1 MNLISNIKEYTVS
14 ELNSSIKNIIEKNFN
29 LIKVR
34 GEISQTNKHSSGHIY
49 FTLKDGNSSISS
61 ICWRST
67 VPRLNIKIE
76 DGISVIVKGR
86 ITTYEIQSKYQII
99 IDQVD
104 YEGEGELLKILE
116 KRKKKLSL
124 LGYFDNKNKK
134 LIPTIPSRIGV
145 ITSETG
151 AVIKDIIHRVS
162 ERFPLELLIY
172 PANVQGEKS
181 LKDLIDGINYF
192 NNTLSTPDLII
203 IARGGGSLE
212 DLMSFNEEE
221 LVKKISESKIPII
234 SAVGHETDFT
244 LCDLVADLRAPTPT
258 AAAEIA
264 VPDRKDLF
272 FKIKS
277 SYTLMSNIL
286 LKKIGEKK
294 LNLEVFTNKF
304 PNITN
309 LINNKYQSLDYFEE
323 KIKDSLNIILKNSKL
338 KFFSKVEKINKRILY
353 QRIEFLYEK
362 INTLNKGIKIQLKNF
377 IQSKKTLITSSNR
390 QLALLSYKNIL
401 RRGFSV
407 ITYNQEL
414 IKDENKINKGEIFE
428 VEFYKS
434 KLKAKKL

>member
-1 MNLISNIKEYTVS
+1 MNLISNIKEYSVS
-14 ELNSSIKNIIEKNFN
+14 ELNSSIKNIMENNFN

-49 FTLKDGNSSISS
+49 FILKDGNSSISS

-86 ITTYEIQSKYQII
+86 ITTYELQSKYQII

-104 YEGEGELLKILE
+104 YEGEGALLKLLE
-116 KRKKKLSL
+116 QRKKKLSL

-134 LIPTIPSRIGV
+134 LIPKFPSRIGV

-162 ERFPLELLIY
+162 ERFPLEILLY

-221 LVKKISESKIPII
+221 LVKKIGESKIPII

-272 FKIKS
+272 FKIDS

-309 LINNKYQSLDYFEE
+309 LINNKYQNLDYFEE
-323 KIKDSLNIILKNSKL
+323 KIKDSLNIILKNSKI

-362 INTLNKGIKIQLKNF
+362 INILNKGIKIQLKNF

-407 ITYNQEL
+407 IKYNQEL
-414 IKDENKINKGEIFE
+414 IKDEIQINKGEIFE

-434 KLKAKKL
+434 KLKAKKI

>member
-14 ELNSSIKNIIEKNFN
+14 ELNFSIKNIIEKNFN

-116 KRKKKLSL
+116 QRKKKLSL

-134 LIPTIPSRIGV
+134 LIPSIPSRIGV

>member
-1 MNLISNIKEYTVS
+1 MNLISNIKEYTVT
-14 ELNSSIKNIIEKNFN
+14 ELNSSIKNIMEKNFN
-29 LIKVR
+29 IIKVR

-49 FTLKDGNSSISS
+49 FTLKDGNSNISS

-86 ITTYEIQSKYQII
+86 ITTYELQSKYQII

-104 YEGEGELLKILE
+104 YEGEGALLKILE
-116 KRKKKLSL
+116 QRKKKLSL
-124 LGYFDNKNKK
+124 LGYFDTKNKK
-134 LIPTIPSRIGV
+134 PIPIIPSRIGI

-151 AVIKDIIHRVS
+151 AVIKDIIHRVK
-162 ERFPLELLIY
+162 ERFPLELLLY

-181 LKDLIDGINYF
+181 LKDLVDGINYF
-192 NNTLSTPDLII
+192 NNVLPVPDLII

-221 LVKKISESKIPII
+221 LVKKISESNIPII

-244 LCDLVADLRAPTPT
+244 LCDLAADLRVPTPT

-272 FKIKS
+272 YKVNS
-277 SYTLMSNIL
+277 LYTLMSNIL
-286 LKKIGEKK
+286 LKKISEKK
-294 LNLEVFTNKF
+294 LNLEIFTTKF

-309 LINNKYQSLDYFEE
+309 LINSNYQSLDFFEL
-323 KIKDSLNIILKNSKL
+323 KIKDSLDIILKNSKI
-338 KFFSKVEKINKRILY
+338 KFFKKEEKLNKKILY
-353 QRIEFLYEK
+353 QRIEFFYEK
-362 INTLNKGIKIQLKNF
+362 ISTLNKSIKIQLKNLVE
-377 IQSKKTLITSSNR
+377 SKKNFIASSDR

-407 ITYNQEL
+407 IKYNQTL
-414 IKDENKINKGEIFE
+414 IKDENQINRGEIFE

-434 KLKAKKL
+434 KLKAKKI

>member
-14 ELNSSIKNIIEKNFN
+14 ELNSSIKNIMENNFN
-29 LIKVR
+29 FIKVR

-86 ITTYEIQSKYQII
+86 ITTYELQSKYQII

-104 YEGEGELLKILE
+104 YEGEGALLKLLE
-116 KRKKKLSL
+116 QRKKKLSL

-134 LIPTIPSRIGV
+134 LIPKFPSRIGV

-162 ERFPLELLIY
+162 ERFPLELLLY

-192 NNTLSTPDLII
+192 NNTLSTPNLII

-264 VPDRKDLF
+264 VPERKDLF
-272 FKIKS
+272 FKINS

-309 LINNKYQSLDYFEE
+309 LINNKYQNLDYFEE
-323 KIKDSLNIILKNSKL
+323 KIKDLLNIILKNSKI

-353 QRIEFLYEK
+353 QRIEYLYEK

-407 ITYNQEL
+407 IKYNKEL

>member
-14 ELNSSIKNIIEKNFN
+14 ELNSSIKNIMENNFN

-49 FTLKDGNSSISS
+49 FTLKDGNSLISS

-76 DGISVIVKGR
+76 DGISVIVKGK
-86 ITTYEIQSKYQII
+86 ITTYEFQSKYQII

-104 YEGEGELLKILE
+104 YEGEGALLKLLE
-116 KRKKKLSL
+116 QRKKKLSL

-134 LIPTIPSRIGV
+134 LMPKFPSRIGV

-162 ERFPLELLIY
+162 ERFPLELVLY

-221 LVKKISESKIPII
+221 LVKKINESKIPIV

-244 LCDLVADLRAPTPT
+244 LCDLVADLRAPTPS

-272 FKIKS
+272 FKINS

-309 LINNKYQSLDYFEE
+309 LLNNKYQNLDYFEE
-323 KIKDSLNIILKNSKL
+323 KIKDSLNIVLKNSKI
-338 KFFSKVEKINKRILY
+338 KFFSKVEKINKRILN

-362 INTLNKGIKIQLKNF
+362 INSLNKGIKIQLKNF
-377 IQSKKTLITSSNR
+377 IQSKQTLITSSNR

-407 ITYNQEL
+407 IKYNQAL
-414 IKDENKINKGEIFE
+414 IKDENQINKGEIFE

-434 KLKAKKL
+434 KLKAKKI

>member
-14 ELNSSIKNIIEKNFN
+14 ELNSSIKNIMENNFN

>member
-14 ELNSSIKNIIEKNFN
+14 QLNSSIKNIMEINFN

-86 ITTYEIQSKYQII
+86 ITTYELQSKYQII

-104 YEGEGELLKILE
+104 YEGEGALLKLLE
-116 KRKKKLSL
+116 QRKKKLSL

-134 LIPTIPSRIGV
+134 RIPKFPSRIGV

-162 ERFPLELLIY
+162 ERFPLELVLY

-221 LVKKISESKIPII
+221 LVKKINESKIPII

-272 FKIKS
+272 FKINS
-277 SYTLMSNIL
+277 SNTLISNIL

-309 LINNKYQSLDYFEE
+309 FINSKYQNLDYFEE
-323 KIKDSLNIILKNSKL
+323 KIKDSLNIILKNSKI

-362 INTLNKGIKIQLKNF
+362 INILNKGMRIQLKNF

-401 RRGFSV
+401 SRGFSV
-407 ITYNQEL
+407 IKYNQKL
-414 IKDENKINKGEIFE
+414 IKDENQINKGETFE

-434 KLKAKKL
+434 KLKAKKI

>member
-14 ELNSSIKNIIEKNFN
+14 ELNSSIKNIMENNFN

-49 FTLKDGNSSISS
+49 FTLKDGNSLISS

-86 ITTYEIQSKYQII
+86 ITTYELQSKYQII

-104 YEGEGELLKILE
+104 YEGEGALLKLLE
-116 KRKKKLSL
+116 QRKKKLSL

-134 LIPTIPSRIGV
+134 LMPKFPSRIGV

-162 ERFPLELLIY
+162 ERFPLELVLY

-192 NNTLSTPDLII
+192 NNTFSTPDLII

-221 LVKKISESKIPII
+221 LVKKISESKIPIV

-264 VPDRKDLF
+264 VPDRKDLL
-272 FKIKS
+272 FKINS

-309 LINNKYQSLDYFEE
+309 LINNKYQNLDYFEE
-323 KIKDSLNIILKNSKL
+323 KIKDSLNIVLKNSKI

-362 INTLNKGIKIQLKNF
+362 INSLNKGIKIQLKNF

-407 ITYNQEL
+407 IKYNQEL
-414 IKDENKINKGEIFE
+414 IKDENQINRGEIFE

-434 KLKAKKL
+434 KLKAKKI

>member
-14 ELNSSIKNIIEKNFN
+14 ELNSSIKNIMEKNFN
-29 LIKVR
+29 IVKVR

-49 FTLKDGNSSISS
+49 FTLKDGNSIISS

-76 DGISVIVKGR
+76 DGINVIVKGR
-86 ITTYEIQSKYQII
+86 VTTYEHQSKYQII

-104 YEGEGELLKILE
+104 YEGEGELLKTLE
-116 KRKKKLSL
+116 QRKKKLSR
-124 LGYFDNKNKK
+124 LGYFDSKNKK
-134 LIPTIPSRIGV
+134 PIPKIPTRIGV

-162 ERFPLELLIY
+162 ERFPLEILLY

-181 LKDLIDGINYF
+181 LKDLVCGINYF
-192 NNTLSTPDLII
+192 NNALLAPDLII

-221 LVKKISESKIPII
+221 LVKKISESNIPII

-264 VPDRKDLF
+264 VPERKDLF
-272 FKIKS
+272 YKVNS
-277 SYTLMSNIL
+277 CCSLMSNLL
-286 LKKIGEKK
+286 LKKISEKK
-294 LNLEVFTNKF
+294 LNLEIFTTKI

-309 LINNKYQSLDYFEE
+309 LINSNYQSLDFFEL
-323 KIKDSLNIILKNSKL
+323 KIKDSLDIILKNSKI
-338 KFFSKVEKINKRILY
+338 KFFRKVEKLNKKILY
-353 QRIEFLYEK
+353 QRIFFFYEK
-362 INTLNKGIKIQLKNF
+362 ISVLNKSIKIQLNNLV
-377 IQSKKTLITSSNR
+377 QSKKSLITSSSR

-407 ITYNQEL
+407 IKYNQTL
-414 IKDENKINKGEIFE
+414 VKDENQINKGEIFE

-434 KLKAKKL
+434 KLKAKKI

>member
-14 ELNSSIKNIIEKNFN
+14 ELNSSIKNMMENNFN

-49 FTLKDGNSSISS
+49 FTLKDENSLISS
-61 ICWRST
+61 ICWRSI
-67 VPRLNIKIE
+67 VPKLNIKIE
-76 DGISVIVKGR
+76 DGINVIVKGR
-86 ITTYEIQSKYQII
+86 ITTYELQSKYQII

-104 YEGEGELLKILE
+104 YEGEGALLKLLE
-116 KRKKKLSL
+116 QRKKKLSL

-134 LIPTIPSRIGV
+134 LIPKFPSRIGV

-162 ERFPLELLIY
+162 ERFPLELVLY

-221 LVKKISESKIPII
+221 LVKKISDSKIPIV

-272 FKIKS
+272 YKVNS
-277 SYTLMSNIL
+277 SSTLMSNVL

-304 PNITN
+304 PNISN
-309 LINNKYQSLDYFEE
+309 LINNKYQNLDYFEE
-323 KIKDSLNIILKNSKL
+323 KIKDSLNIVLKNSKI

-362 INTLNKGIKIQLKNF
+362 INSLNKGIRIQLKNF

-407 ITYNQEL
+407 IKYNQEL
-414 IKDENKINKGEIFE
+414 IKDENQINKGEIFE

-434 KLKAKKL
+434 KLKAKKI

>member
-86 ITTYEIQSKYQII
+86 ITTYELQSKYQII

-104 YEGEGELLKILE
+104 YEGEGALLKLLE
-116 KRKKKLSL
+116 QRKKKLSL

-134 LIPTIPSRIGV
+134 LIPKFPSRIGV

-162 ERFPLELLIY
+162 ERFPLELVLY

-221 LVKKISESKIPII
+221 LVKNISESKIPII

-264 VPDRKDLF
+264 VPERKDLF
-272 FKIKS
+272 FKINS

-309 LINNKYQSLDYFEE
+309 LINNKYQNLDYFEE
-323 KIKDSLNIILKNSKL
+323 KIKDSLNIILKNSKI

-401 RRGFSV
+401 SRGFSV
-407 ITYNQEL
+407 IKYNQKL
-414 IKDENKINKGEIFE
+414 IKDENQINKGETFE

-434 KLKAKKL
+434 KLKAKKI

>member
-14 ELNSSIKNIIEKNFN
+14 ELNSSIKNIMEKNFN
-29 LIKVR
+29 IIKVR

-49 FTLKDGNSSISS
+49 FTLKDGNSIISS

-86 ITTYEIQSKYQII
+86 ITTYELQSKYQII

-116 KRKKKLSL
+116 QRKKKLSL
-124 LGYFDNKNKK
+124 LGYFDSKNKK
-134 LIPTIPSRIGV
+134 LIPKIPSRIGV

-162 ERFPLELLIY
+162 ERFPLEILLY

-181 LKDLIDGINYF
+181 LKDLVSGINYF
-192 NNTLSTPDLII
+192 NNAMPAPDLII

-221 LVKKISESKIPII
+221 LVKKISESNIPII

-264 VPDRKDLF
+264 VPERKDL
-272 FKIKS
+272 
-277 SYTLMSNIL
+277 SYKANSYFTLMSNIL
-286 LKKIGEKK
+286 LKKISEKK
-294 LNLEVFTNKF
+294 LNLEILATKF

-309 LINNKYQSLDYFEE
+309 LINSNYQSLDFFEV
-323 KIKDSLNIILKNSKL
+323 KIKDSLDIILKNSKI
-338 KFFSKVEKINKRILY
+338 KYFREVEKLNKRILY
-353 QRIEFLYEK
+353 QRIEFFYEK
-362 INTLNKGIKIQLKNF
+362 ISVLNKSIKIQLNNLV
-377 IQSKKTLITSSNR
+377 QSKKSLITSSSR

-407 ITYNQEL
+407 IKYNQTL
-414 IKDENKINKGEIFE
+414 IKDENQIDKGEIFE

-434 KLKAKKL
+434 KLRAKKI

>member
-14 ELNSSIKNIIEKNFN
+14 QLNSSIKNIMEINFN

-86 ITTYEIQSKYQII
+86 ITTYELQSKYQII

-104 YEGEGELLKILE
+104 YEGEGALLKLLE
-116 KRKKKLSL
+116 QRKKKLSL

-134 LIPTIPSRIGV
+134 RIPKFPSRIGV

-162 ERFPLELLIY
+162 ERFPLELVLY

-221 LVKKISESKIPII
+221 LVKNISESKIPII

-272 FKIKS
+272 FKINS
-277 SYTLMSNIL
+277 SNTLISNIL

-309 LINNKYQSLDYFEE
+309 FINSKYQNLDYFEE
-323 KIKDSLNIILKNSKL
+323 KIKDSLNIILKNSKI

-362 INTLNKGIKIQLKNF
+362 INILNKGMRIQLKNF

-401 RRGFSV
+401 SRGFSV
-407 ITYNQEL
+407 IKYNQKL
-414 IKDENKINKGEIFE
+414 IKDENQINKGETFE

-434 KLKAKKL
+434 KLKAKKI

>member
-14 ELNSSIKNIIEKNFN
+14 ELNSSIKNIMENNFN

-49 FTLKDGNSSISS
+49 FTLKDGNSLISS

-86 ITTYEIQSKYQII
+86 ITTYELQSKYQII

-104 YEGEGELLKILE
+104 YEGEGALLKLLE
-116 KRKKKLSL
+116 QRKKKLSL

-134 LIPTIPSRIGV
+134 LIPKFPSRIGV

-162 ERFPLELLIY
+162 ERFPLELVLY

-192 NNTLSTPDLII
+192 NNTFSTPDLII

-221 LVKKISESKIPII
+221 LVKKISESKIPIV

-272 FKIKS
+272 FKINS

-309 LINNKYQSLDYFEE
+309 LINNKYQNLDYFEE
-323 KIKDSLNIILKNSKL
+323 KIKDSLNIVLKNSKI

-362 INTLNKGIKIQLKNF
+362 INSLNKGIKIQLKNF

-407 ITYNQEL
+407 IKYNQEL
-414 IKDENKINKGEIFE
+414 IKDENQINKGEIFE

-434 KLKAKKL
+434 KLKAKKI

>member
-14 ELNSSIKNIIEKNFN
+14 ELNSSIKNMMENNFN

-49 FTLKDGNSSISS
+49 FTLKDGISSISS

-86 ITTYEIQSKYQII
+86 ITTYELQSKYQII

-104 YEGEGELLKILE
+104 YEGEGALLKLLE
-116 KRKKKLSL
+116 QRKKKLSL

-134 LIPTIPSRIGV
+134 LIPKFPSRIGV

-162 ERFPLELLIY
+162 ERFPLELVLY

-181 LKDLIDGINYF
+181 LKDLIDGVNFF

-272 FKIKS
+272 FKINS

-286 LKKIGEKK
+286 LKKIGVKK

-309 LINNKYQSLDYFEE
+309 LINNKYQNLDYFEE
-323 KIKDSLNIILKNSKL
+323 KIKDSLNIILKNSKI

-407 ITYNQEL
+407 IKYNQEL
-414 IKDENKINKGEIFE
+414 IKDENQINKGEIFE

-434 KLKAKKL
+434 KLKAKKI

>member
-14 ELNSSIKNIIEKNFN
+14 ELNSSIKNMMENNFN

-49 FTLKDGNSSISS
+49 FTLKDGISSISS

-76 DGISVIVKGR
+76 DGLSVIVKGR
-86 ITTYEIQSKYQII
+86 ITTYELQSKYQII

-104 YEGEGELLKILE
+104 YEGEGALLKLLE
-116 KRKKKLSL
+116 QRKKKLSL

-134 LIPTIPSRIGV
+134 LIPKFPSRIGV

-162 ERFPLELLIY
+162 ERFPLELVLY

-221 LVKKISESKIPII
+221 LVKNISESKIPII

-264 VPDRKDLF
+264 VPERKDLF
-272 FKIKS
+272 FKINS

-309 LINNKYQSLDYFEE
+309 LINNKYQNLDYFEE
-323 KIKDSLNIILKNSKL
+323 KIKDSLNIILKNSKI

-407 ITYNQEL
+407 IKYNQEL
-414 IKDENKINKGEIFE
+414 IKDENQINKGEIFE

-434 KLKAKKL
+434 KLKAKKI

>member
-14 ELNSSIKNIIEKNFN
+14 ELNSSIKNIMENNFN

-86 ITTYEIQSKYQII
+86 ITTYELQSKYQII

-104 YEGEGELLKILE
+104 YEGEGALLKLLE
-116 KRKKKLSL
+116 QRKKKLSL

-134 LIPTIPSRIGV
+134 LIPKFPSRIGV

-162 ERFPLELLIY
+162 ERFPLELLLY

-272 FKIKS
+272 FKINS

-309 LINNKYQSLDYFEE
+309 LINNKYQNLDYFEE
-323 KIKDSLNIILKNSKL
+323 KIKDSLNIILKNSKI

-407 ITYNQEL
+407 IKYNQEL
-414 IKDENKINKGEIFE
+414 IKDENQINKGEIFE

-434 KLKAKKL
+434 KLKAKKI

>member
-1 MNLISNIKEYTVS
+1 MNVISNIKEYSVS
-14 ELNSSIKNIIEKNFN
+14 ELNSSIKNIMENNFN

-49 FTLKDGNSSISS
+49 FILKDGNSSISS

-86 ITTYEIQSKYQII
+86 ITTYELQSKYQII

-104 YEGEGELLKILE
+104 YEGEGALLKLLE
-116 KRKKKLSL
+116 QRKKKLSL

-134 LIPTIPSRIGV
+134 LIPKFPSRIGV

-162 ERFPLELLIY
+162 ERFPLELLLY

-221 LVKKISESKIPII
+221 LVKKIGESKIPII

-272 FKIKS
+272 FKINS

-309 LINNKYQSLDYFEE
+309 LINNKYQNLDYFEE
-323 KIKDSLNIILKNSKL
+323 KIKDSLNIILKNSKI

-407 ITYNQEL
+407 IKYNQEL
-414 IKDENKINKGEIFE
+414 IKDEIQINKGEIFE

-434 KLKAKKL
+434 KLKAKKI

>member
-1 MNLISNIKEYTVS
+1 MNLISNIKEYSVS
-14 ELNSSIKNIIEKNFN
+14 ELNSSIKNIMENNFN

-49 FTLKDGNSSISS
+49 FTIKDGNSSISS

-86 ITTYEIQSKYQII
+86 ITTYELQSKYQII

-104 YEGEGELLKILE
+104 YEGEGALLKLLE
-116 KRKKKLSL
+116 QRKKKLSL

-134 LIPTIPSRIGV
+134 LLPKFPSRLGV

-162 ERFPLELLIY
+162 ERFPLELVLY

-272 FKIKS
+272 FKINS

-294 LNLEVFTNKF
+294 LNLEVSTNKF

-309 LINNKYQSLDYFEE
+309 LINNKYQNLDYFEE
-323 KIKDSLNIILKNSKL
+323 KIKDSLNIILKNSKI

-362 INTLNKGIKIQLKNF
+362 INVLNKGIKIQLKNF

-407 ITYNQEL
+407 IKYNQEL
-414 IKDENKINKGEIFE
+414 IKDENQINKGEIFD

-434 KLKAKKL
+434 KLKAKKI

>member
-14 ELNSSIKNIIEKNFN
+14 ELNSSIKNIMENNFN

-49 FTLKDGNSSISS
+49 FTLKDENSLISS
-61 ICWRST
+61 ICWRSI
-67 VPRLNIKIE
+67 VPKLNIKIE
-76 DGISVIVKGR
+76 DGINVIVKGR
-86 ITTYEIQSKYQII
+86 ITTYELQSKYQII

-104 YEGEGELLKILE
+104 YEGEGALLKLLE
-116 KRKKKLSL
+116 QRKKKLSL

-134 LIPTIPSRIGV
+134 LIPKFPSRIGV

-162 ERFPLELLIY
+162 ERFPLELVLY

-221 LVKKISESKIPII
+221 LVKKISDSKIPIV

-244 LCDLVADLRAPTPT
+244 LCDLVAALRAPTPT

-272 FKIKS
+272 YKVNS
-277 SYTLMSNIL
+277 SSTLMSNVL

-304 PNITN
+304 PNISN
-309 LINNKYQSLDYFEE
+309 LINNKYQNLDYFEE
-323 KIKDSLNIILKNSKL
+323 KIKDSLNIVLKNSKI

-362 INTLNKGIKIQLKNF
+362 INSLNKGIKIQLKNF
-377 IQSKKTLITSSNR
+377 IQSKKNLITSSNR

-407 ITYNQEL
+407 IKYNQEL
-414 IKDENKINKGEIFE
+414 IKDENQINKGEIFE

-434 KLKAKKL
+434 KLKAKKI

>member
-1 MNLISNIKEYTVS
+1 MNVISNIKEYSVS
-14 ELNSSIKNIIEKNFN
+14 ELNSSIKNIMENNFN

-49 FTLKDGNSSISS
+49 FILKDGNSSISS

-86 ITTYEIQSKYQII
+86 ITTYELQSKYQII

-104 YEGEGELLKILE
+104 YEGEGALLKLLE
-116 KRKKKLSL
+116 QRKKKLSL

-134 LIPTIPSRIGV
+134 LIPKFPSRIGV

-162 ERFPLELLIY
+162 ERFPLEILLY

-221 LVKKISESKIPII
+221 LVKKIGESKIPII

-272 FKIKS
+272 FKINS

-309 LINNKYQSLDYFEE
+309 LINNKYQNLDYFEE
-323 KIKDSLNIILKNSKL
+323 KIKDSLNIILKNSKIKL
-338 KFFSKVEKINKRILY
+338 FSKVEKINKRILY

-362 INTLNKGIKIQLKNF
+362 INSLNKGIKIQLKNF

-407 ITYNQEL
+407 IKYNQEL
-414 IKDENKINKGEIFE
+414 IKDEIQINKGEIFE

-434 KLKAKKL
+434 KLKAKKI

>member
-14 ELNSSIKNIIEKNFN
+14 QLNSSIKNIMEINFN

-181 LKDLIDGINYF
+181 LKDLIDGIDYF

-407 ITYNQEL
+407 IKYNQEL

>member
-1 MNLISNIKEYTVS
+1 MNLISNIKEYSVS
-14 ELNSSIKNIIEKNFN
+14 ELNSSIKNIMENNFN

-86 ITTYEIQSKYQII
+86 ITTYELQSKYQII

-104 YEGEGELLKILE
+104 YEGEGALLKLLE
-116 KRKKKLSL
+116 QRKKKLSL

-134 LIPTIPSRIGV
+134 LIPKFPSRIGV

-162 ERFPLELLIY
+162 ERFPLELVLY

-192 NNTLSTPDLII
+192 NNTLSTPNLII

-212 DLMSFNEEE
+212 NLMSFNEEE

-272 FKIKS
+272 FKINS

-309 LINNKYQSLDYFEE
+309 LINNKYQNLDYFEE
-323 KIKDSLNIILKNSKL
+323 KIKDSLNIILKNSKI

-407 ITYNQEL
+407 IKYNQEL
-414 IKDENKINKGEIFE
+414 IKDENQINKGEIFE

-434 KLKAKKL
+434 KLKAKKI

>member
-1 MNLISNIKEYTVS
+1 MNVISNIKEYSVS
-14 ELNSSIKNIIEKNFN
+14 ELNSSIKNIMENNFN

-49 FTLKDGNSSISS
+49 FILKDGNSSISS

-86 ITTYEIQSKYQII
+86 ITTYELQSKYQII

-104 YEGEGELLKILE
+104 YEGEGALLKLLE
-116 KRKKKLSL
+116 QRKKKLSL

-134 LIPTIPSRIGV
+134 LIPKFPSRIGV

-162 ERFPLELLIY
+162 ERFPLELLLY

-221 LVKKISESKIPII
+221 LVKKIGESKIPII

-272 FKIKS
+272 FKINS

-309 LINNKYQSLDYFEE
+309 LINNKYQNLDYFEE
-323 KIKDSLNIILKNSKL
+323 KIKDSLNIILKNSKI

-362 INTLNKGIKIQLKNF
+362 INILNKGIKIQLKNF

-407 ITYNQEL
+407 IKYNQEL
-414 IKDENKINKGEIFE
+414 IKDEIQINKGEIFE

-434 KLKAKKL
+434 KLKAKKI

>member
-14 ELNSSIKNIIEKNFN
+14 ELNSSIKNMMENNFN

-86 ITTYEIQSKYQII
+86 ITTYELQSKYQII

-104 YEGEGELLKILE
+104 YEGEGALLKLLE
-116 KRKKKLSL
+116 QRKKKLSL

-134 LIPTIPSRIGV
+134 LIPKFPSRIGV

-162 ERFPLELLIY
+162 ERFPLELVLY

-221 LVKKISESKIPII
+221 LVKNISESKIPII

-264 VPDRKDLF
+264 VPERKDLF
-272 FKIKS
+272 FKINS

-309 LINNKYQSLDYFEE
+309 LINNKYQNLDYFEE
-323 KIKDSLNIILKNSKL
+323 KIKDSLNIILKNSKI

-377 IQSKKTLITSSNR
+377 IQSKKNLITSCNR

-407 ITYNQEL
+407 IKYNQEL
-414 IKDENKINKGEIFE
+414 IKDENQINKGEIFE

-434 KLKAKKL
+434 KLKAKKI